1 MDAVQYANYLDILKK
16 ELIPAMGCTEPIAV
30 AYATAKAVQGLG
42 ECPESIHIR
51 CSGNIIKNAKGAA
64 VPNSGGMKGINA
76 AAVLG
81 AVGGDASKELEVL
94 ESVTANDR
102 EKAAALLA
110 DGICTFALA
119 DTTEKI
125 YIEAHVEKGIHSAV
139 VVISETHTNIVRV
152 LKDGRFSM
160 TS

>member
-1 MDAVQYANYLDILKK
+1 
-16 ELIPAMGCTEPIAV
+16 
-30 AYATAKAVQGLG
+30 
-42 ECPESIHIR
+42 
-51 CSGNIIKNAKGAA
+51 
-64 VPNSGGMKGINA
+64 MKGINA

-125 YIEAHVEKGIHSAV
+125 YIEAHVEKGIQGLQLLYRSQ
-139 VVISETHTNIVRV
+139 
-152 LKDGRFSM
+152 LLLCQK
-160 TS
+160 